1 LSYVQPEKE
10 IEMDEIKVSISGYFE
25 VTCKLSQ
32 SLLINSL
39 AEEKNTHKR
48 LTKDYIFF
56 LFVNPKSGGLKG

>member
-1 LSYVQPEKE
+1 
-10 IEMDEIKVSISGYFE
+10 MDEIKVSISGYFE